1 MVISNISEENQRR
14 LGRISALV
22 VFGVKGLDG
31 MKKQIGFLLLAFVL
45 MVSACGSPVEE
56 TSSISPEES
65 RTEDQIEF
73 TDAFGQAFSI
83 TRPKRVVAIIGSFA
97 DIWCL
102 AGGEGTLV
110 GTAND
115 AWESFG
121 LELGEHVTNLGSAM
135 KPSLELIL
143 AAQPD
148 LVIASSISPSNLE
161 MKEAF
166 DQAKIPA
173 AYFDVAS
180 FDDYLALLEICT
192 RLTGKTENFA
202 SFGTEI
208 QERVEKALSYQDGSH
223 PTVLSLQVSGSS
235 CKVKNSEGNIL
246 GEMLAAL
253 GCVNVADQDG
263 ALLEDLSLEAII
275 TADPDYIF
283 AVFHGTDTAEA
294 QANLESTLLSNPAW
308 SNLRAVREGR
318 FYTMDRRHY
327 NLKPNA
333 LWGEAYEKLSEI
345 LYG

>member
-1 MVISNISEENQRR
+1 MI
-14 LGRISALV
+14 LV
-22 VFGVKGLDG
+22 
-31 MKKQIGFLLLAFVL
+31 LLLTF
-45 MVSACGSPVEE
+45 SACGESNTE
-56 TSSISPEES
+56 TSNIPPEES
-65 RTEDQIEF
+65 RSEELIEF
-73 TDAFGQAFSI
+73 TDALGQEFSLP
-83 TRPKRVVAIIGSFA
+83 RPERVVTIIGSFA

-102 AGGEGTLV
+102 AGGEDVLV

-121 LELGEHVTNLGSAM
+121 LELGEQVTNLGSAM

-161 MKEAF
+161 MREAF
-166 DQAKIPA
+166 EQAKIPA

-180 FDDYLALLEICT
+180 FEDYLELLEICT
-192 RLTGKTENFA
+192 RLTGKIENYTT
-202 SFGTEI
+202 FGAEI
-208 QERVEKALSYQDGSH
+208 QARVEKAVARQDESH
-223 PTVLSLQVSGSS
+223 PLVLSLQVSGSS

-246 GEMLAAL
+246 GEMLEAL
-253 GCVNVADQDG
+253 GCVNVADRDG

-275 TADPDYIF
+275 AADPDYIF

-294 QANLESTLLSNPAW
+294 QANLEATLLSNPAW

-318 FYTMDRRHY
+318 FYTLDRRHY
-327 NLKPNA
+327 SLKPNA
-333 LWGEAYEKLSEI
+333 LWGEAYEELSEI